1 LFWEDWSEASE
12 HATLFQ
18 YLSLPSLYEVK
29 WTFTHSQHPT
39 FTSDGDVHNFAFAD
53 LLKQSGHNLTKV
65 ELKTAGRQSF
75 DSLFRCLKFAP
86 GIEKL
91 HVEIQEKGNHH
102 GLPNSQYLPLP
113 KAIPL
118 WEVLSLPIAG
128 QSPTPTHALSL
139 EHDALDFLLP
149 RLTFI
154 SCKCY
159 AEDFVPAS
167 AIRQFILSRRQG
179 DPNLAPLDTCKLQK
193 IHISL
198 QSHESPLSVAAQRHR
213 EDRHR
218 EFLEELTKL
227 EVDVEGLEMYI
238 EWPYWA
244 QSDPDNGAFSPLS
257 GLEDVPLPEPDIDF
271 RTRDFP
277 RALGLF
283 PQNSLDLCSDYGY
296 SSQYDT

>member
-12 HATLFQ
+12 YATLFQ

-29 WTFTHSQHPT
+29 WTFTHSQHPR

-65 ELKTAGRQSF
+65 ELKPAGRQSF

-86 GIEKL
+86 GIERL
-91 HVEIQEKGNHH
+91 HVEIQEKGNPR
-102 GLPNSQYLPLP
+102 GLPKP
-113 KAIPL
+113 IPL

-128 QSPTPTHALSL
+128 HSPTPTHALSL
-139 EHDALDFLLP
+139 EHDALDVLLP

-159 AEDFVPAS
+159 AEDFVPA
-167 AIRQFILSRRQG
+167 ALQQFILSRRQG
-179 DPNLAPLDTCKLQK
+179 GLDLAPLDACKLQK

-198 QSHESPLSVAAQRHR
+198 QSHESSLSAAAQRHR
-213 EDRHR
+213 EDRLR
-218 EFLEELTKL
+218 EFLEELTTKL

-257 GLEDVPLPEPDIDF
+257 GLEDEPLPEPDTDF
-271 RTRDFP
+271 RKRDFP
-277 RALGLF
+277 RAFGLF